1 MMYNKEHAMMN
12 VHLVNVKMG
21 VGRANNVNVRTIEAS
36 RGIVIQGPTQFVSIV
51 LHKDPRLRVYLNIIY
66 FY

>member
-1 MMYNKEHAMMN
+1 MMN

-51 LHKDPRLRVYLNIIY
+51 LHKDPRFFIVCLFVC
-66 FY
+66 FFFFF

>member
-36 RGIVIQGPTQFVSIV
+36 RGIVIQGQPS
-51 LHKDPRLRVYLNIIY
+51 LLVYHY
-66 FY
+66 TRTFYCLF

>member
-36 RGIVIQGPTQFVSIV
+36 RGIVIQGQPSLLV
-51 LHKDPRLRVYLNIIY
+51 
-66 FY
+66 